1 MTTTFISRT
10 SRRAVIAAAF
20 AAGAL
25 ILTGCGE
32 KSEPTPSAQTSAA
45 PAAGASAAKDD
56 LLARVMKKGEITIAT
71 EGTWAPWTYHD
82 EKNALT
88 GFDVELGRQIAAKLG
103 VKAHFIE
110 GKWDGLLAGISAGRF
125 DIMINGV
132 DVTPVRSKAFLF
144 TEPYA
149 FNRTVVMT
157 KTDSEKVKRLD
168 ELKRLTTANT
178 ISSTYAEIAEAHG
191 AKVTGVDD
199 LNQTFELLLSG
210 RIDATL
216 NAEVTYHDYMRAH
229 PDAQIKIAAVDPDVI
244 PVAIPM
250 KPGEDSASM
259 KAKLDEI
266 IEGMRK
272 SGELGTLSKNFFV
285 GDLTQR

>member
-1 MTTTFISRT
+1 
-10 SRRAVIAAAF
+10 
-20 AAGAL
+20 
-25 ILTGCGE
+25 
-32 KSEPTPSAQTSAA
+32 
-45 PAAGASAAKDD
+45 
-56 LLARVMKKGEITIAT
+56 
-71 EGTWAPWTYHD
+71 
-82 EKNALT
+82 
-88 GFDVELGRQIAAKLG
+88 
-103 VKAHFIE
+103 
-110 GKWDGLLAGISAGRF
+110 
-125 DIMINGV
+125 MINGV
-132 DVTPVRSKAFLF
+132 DVTPERSKAFLF

-157 KTDSEKVKRLD
+157 KTDSDKVKTLD
-168 ELKRLTTANT
+168 DLKGLTTANT

-272 SGELGTLSKNFFV
+272 SGELGNLSKQFFG